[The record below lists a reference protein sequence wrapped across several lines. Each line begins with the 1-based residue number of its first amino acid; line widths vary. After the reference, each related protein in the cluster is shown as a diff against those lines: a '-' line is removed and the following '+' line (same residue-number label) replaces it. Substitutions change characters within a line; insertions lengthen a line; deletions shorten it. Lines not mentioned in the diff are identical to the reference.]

1 MKALQIILNYFV
13 LIVISA
19 PFISNVLFKRQV
31 VVYFGSW
38 NPVLVFFKK
47 KVQKNL
53 FGVIRFWKRSEK
65 CTNQLHFPGISVLP
79 GAGYQNPV
87 KTNGTPWAEHIP

>member
-38 NPVLVFFKK
+38 NPVLGFLKK
-47 KVQKNL
+47 MYKKIFL
-53 FGVIRFWKRSEK
+53 E
-65 CTNQLHFPGISVLP
+65 
-79 GAGYQNPV
+79 
-87 KTNGTPWAEHIP
+87 

>member
-1 MKALQIILNYFV
+1 MKALQIILNYFI

-47 KVQKNL
+47 K
-53 FGVIRFWKRSEK
+53 
-65 CTNQLHFPGISVLP
+65 CTKKIFL
-79 GAGYQNPV
+79 
-87 KTNGTPWAEHIP
+87 E